1 MRFVLLNGPH
11 DGASGDLTKWN
22 NLTPEVVWAGPS
34 PNGGGP
40 MGLAI
45 SPVRKPGRVPYER
58 VEVVNGTARY
68 VFGGGPSG
76 LPPCEVDEER
86 LVNV

>member
-11 DGASGDLTKWN
+11 DGATGDLAKWGN
-22 NLTPEVVWAGPS
+22 RTPDLVWAGPS

-58 VEVVNGTARY
+58 VEVVNKVARY
-68 VFGGGPSG
+68 VYGGGPSG
-76 LPPCEVDEER
+76 VSPVDIEE
-86 LVNV
+86 LVNA

>member
-11 DGASGDLTKWN
+11 DGATGDLSKWN
-22 NLTPEVVWAGPS
+22 NLAPGVVWAGPK
-34 PNGGGP
+34 PELGGP

-58 VEVVNGTARY
+58 VEVVGGVARY
-68 VFGGGPSG
+68 VFAGGPSG
-76 LPPCEVDEER
+76 VSPVDIEE
-86 LVNV
+86 LVNA